1 MKEMTKNVLLIAGGV
16 AIGVTLPII
25 IPAVIEGGRPLAK
38 ALAKHGT
45 IAFGQLRVAAAKAA
59 ESLED
64 FIAEVRS
71 EVDDVAHAVPAAITQ
86 ATGAVEAAV
95 HDKKVLS

>member
-1 MKEMTKNVLLIAGGV
+1 MKELTKNILLIAGGV
-16 AIGVTLPII
+16 AIGAALPVI
-25 IPAVIEGGRPLAK
+25 IPAVMEGGRPLAK

-45 IAFGQLRVAAAKAA
+45 IAFGRLRVLAAKTA

-64 FIAEVRS
+64 FVAEVRS
-71 EVDDVAHAVPAAITQ
+71 EVDEVQSVAPTAVAHATA
-86 ATGAVEAAV
+86 AVEAAV

>member
-1 MKEMTKNVLLIAGGV
+1 MKELTKNLLLVAGGV

-45 IAFGQLRVAAAKAA
+45 INLGRLRVAVAKAA

-71 EVDDVAHAVPAAITQ
+71 EVDDVAHAVPSAMTQ
-86 ATGAVEAAV
+86 ATAAVESAV

>member
-1 MKEMTKNVLLIAGGV
+1 MKELTKNILLVAGGV
-16 AIGVTLPII
+16 AIGAALPVI

-45 IAFGQLRVAAAKAA
+45 LAFGKFRVLAAKAA

-64 FIAEVRS
+64 FVAEVRS
-71 EVDDVAHAVPAAITQ
+71 EVDDVQSVASSTVAHATA
-86 ATGAVEAAV
+86 AVEAAV

>member
-1 MKEMTKNVLLIAGGV
+1 MKELTKNLLLVAGGV
-16 AIGVTLPII
+16 AIGVALPIV

-45 IAFGQLRVAAAKAA
+45 INLGRLRVAAAKAA

-71 EVDDVAHAVPAAITQ
+71 EVDEVAPAAPAAMAHAAA
-86 ATGAVEAAV
+86 AVESAV
-95 HDKKVLS
+95 HSKKVLS

>member
-1 MKEMTKNVLLIAGGV
+1 MKEMTKNLLLIAGGV
-16 AIGVTLPII
+16 ALGAALPII

-45 IAFGQLRVAAAKAA
+45 IGLGRLRVAAAKAA

-64 FIAEVRS
+64 FVAEVRS
-71 EVDDVAHAVPAAITQ
+71 EVDDLATPASAAASHATA
-86 ATGAVEAAV
+86 AVEAAI

>member
-1 MKEMTKNVLLIAGGV
+1 MKELTKNILLVAGGV
-16 AIGVTLPII
+16 AIGIALPVI

-45 IAFGQLRVAAAKAA
+45 LAFGKLRVLAAKAA

-64 FIAEVRS
+64 FVAEVRS
-71 EVDDVAHAVPAAITQ
+71 EVDDAQSVVPAAVAHATAS
-86 ATGAVEAAV
+86 VEAAV

>member
-1 MKEMTKNVLLIAGGV
+1 MNQLTKNVLLVASGI
-16 AIGVTLPII
+16 AIGAALPII

-45 IAFGQLRVAAAKAA
+45 INLGKLRVLAAKAA

-64 FIAEVRS
+64 FVAEVRS
-71 EVDDVAHAVPAAITQ
+71 EVDELETAAPVAVAHAAQT
-86 ATGAVEAAV
+86 VEATM